1 MQLFCITGWT
11 WWKSGAN
18 AQEGDGMAENTT
30 IMVTGGGGYVGSLL
44 VPTLLERGH
53 RVRVADLFW
62 YGEDV
67 FGNANRH
74 PNLSRVRADIR
85 DTSAMAEA
93 VRGVDAVIHLACISN
108 DPSFELN
115 PQLGRTIN
123 LDAFPGLV
131 NAAVKAGVRRF
142 IYASSSSVYGVKSD
156 PQVTEDAVPEPL
168 TDYSRFKLEC
178 EKLLMQLAGKSG
190 MTCAIVRPATVCG
203 YAPRLRLDLT
213 VNILTI
219 HALVNRRIRIFGGKQ
234 LRPNLNIMDMVRAYE
249 LFLTAPHGLI
259 HGVPFNIGFENHPV
273 ERIAEIV
280 KDTLSDA
287 GIELAYE
294 TTDDIRS
301 YQVNSDR
308 VRNTLGFAPQHMIE
322 EAVTS
327 IAKAYHDGAIKDPM
341 TNPLYYNIKRMQQLH
356 LS

>member
-1 MQLFCITGWT
+1 
-11 WWKSGAN
+11 
-18 AQEGDGMAENTT
+18 MADIKT
-30 IMVTGGGGYVGSLL
+30 IAVTGGGGYVGSQL
-44 VPTLLERGH
+44 VPTLLKRGH

-67 FGNANRH
+67 YGDANRH
-74 PNLSRVRADIR
+74 PNLMRIRADIR
-85 DTSAMAEA
+85 DAKAMEQAA
-93 VRGVDAVIHLACISN
+93 QGADAVIHLACISN

-115 PQLGRTIN
+115 PQLGRSIN

-131 NAAVKAGVRRF
+131 NAALTAGVKRF

-156 PQVTEDAVPEPL
+156 PQVTEDALPEPL
-168 TDYSRFKLEC
+168 TDYSRFKLDC

-234 LRPNLNIMDMVRAYE
+234 LRPNLNILDMVRAYE
-249 LFLTAPHGLI
+249 MFLDAPAQLI
-259 HGVPFNIGFENHPV
+259 HGVPFNIGFENHTV
-273 ERIAEIV
+273 EHIAEIV
-280 KDTLSDA
+280 KATLGDP

-294 TTDDIRS
+294 HTDDIRS

-308 VRNTLGFAPQHMIE
+308 VRRVLGFAPQHTIE
-322 EAVTS
+322 EAVAS
-327 IAKAYHDGAIKDPM
+327 IATAFRSGLLKDPM
-341 TNPLYYNIKRMQQLH
+341 TNPFYCNIKRMQQVNAR
-356 LS
+356 